1 LYALEFSDANK
12 KDGDKIAGEK
22 TPLPRKE
29 MKNVFVQ
36 STVTRGLGR
45 SKVRRRID
53 DVTRMES
60 SGQSL
65 GVTMRLD
72 EQGNG
77 VACQRICSE
86 W

>member
-1 LYALEFSDANK
+1 LYALECRDANK
-12 KDGDKIAGEK
+12 KDNDKIADEK
-22 TPLPRKE
+22 TSLRKE